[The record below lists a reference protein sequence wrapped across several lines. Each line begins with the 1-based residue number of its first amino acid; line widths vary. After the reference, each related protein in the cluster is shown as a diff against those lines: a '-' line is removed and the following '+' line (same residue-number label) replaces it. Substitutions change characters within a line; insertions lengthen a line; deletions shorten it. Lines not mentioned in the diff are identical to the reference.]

1 MTNDNEREPAKA
13 ITETTETTFAKY
25 DPDTDTWRNIKVL
38 SEGRPNILAAW
49 IE

>member
-1 MTNDNEREPAKA
+1 MTNDTERVPATA
-13 ITETTETTFAKY
+13 ITKTTETTFAKY
-25 DPDTDTWRNIKVL
+25 DDKTDTWTNIKVL